1 MAVKQR
7 YMVKHGWNVS
17 QLKLKADPGEAFLVE
32 EIKVATTDPTEFTK
46 VTIDR
51 VTVAYLSTFN
61 IYTNQFWFSK
71 DMATPVQLMRELWNR
86 GIFKGYP
93 IAEGQEMIVDITGSG
108 SPYVRMVYQVL
119 EPGDIKADQENGSL
133 AKEYLHFNYG
143 TNSAQINAGA
153 SGKIDKCLTPV
164 EFPDFPF
171 GALVPPKMEIDIL
184 GILIGTY
191 RKAVQFNQLLRW
203 MKLVRGRE
211 VLFDEDRV
219 GMYVAGGMLDYPF
232 HAYGIGRWVELL
244 PEPITFGPG
253 DELTMEVSVDG
264 GNLLADASLFCL
276 IEKIRRL
283 E

>member
-51 VTVAYLSTFN
+51 VTVAYLSTYN

-93 IAEGQEMIVDITGSG
+93 IAEGQEMIIDITGAG
-108 SPYVRMVYQVL
+108 SPYVRAVYQVL

-143 TNSAQINAGA
+143 TNSAQINDGA

-191 RKAVQFNQLLRW
+191 RKAAQFNQLLRW
-203 MKLVRGRE
+203 LKLVRGRE

-253 DELTMEVSVDG
+253 DELTLEVSVGG

-276 IEKIRRL
+276 IQKIRRL

>member
-7 YMVKHGWNVS
+7 YMIKHGWNVS

-86 GIFKGYP
+86 GVFKGYP
-93 IAEGQEMIVDITGSG
+93 IAEGQEMIVDITGSA

-143 TNSAQINAGA
+143 TNSAQINDGA

-171 GALVPPKMEIDIL
+171 GALVPPKTEIDIL

-219 GMYVAGGMLDYPF
+219 GMYVSGGMLDYPF

-253 DELTMEVSVDG
+253 DELTLEVSVGG